1 MAKIRKSFEYILDE
15 GLTVEQA
22 KSAFE
27 IAKILVVN
35 ENHRNNL
42 TDMFNFAINN
52 DTSLFTVLLFEEGN
66 LENMAIEYLTK
77 WSNSYELGRTNLAIK
92 RPLKNYGEKDA
103 ALTKRIASNTEED
116 DETLNKYLLGHYL
129 YMSAENMNGAILE
142 EYLAEVLEPYGWI
155 WCAGSTFRA
164 IDFCYFGEK
173 NILLQVKNKYN
184 TENSSSSAIRNG
196 TEIKKWQR
204 LNRPRVATGLNNPI
218 PNWEALRV
226 LVQADENL
234 KLQLTE
240 EKYLEYIMENSTKEI
255 ETLN

>member
-1 MAKIRKSFEYILDE
+1 MAKIKKSFEYILE
-15 GLTVEQA
+15 KGLTIEQA

-27 IAKILVVN
+27 FAENLVVK

-42 TDMFNFAINN
+42 TDMFNFALNN
-52 DTSLFTVLLFEEGN
+52 DTSLFTVLSFEEGD
-66 LENMAIEYLTK
+66 LENMAREYLTK

-103 ALTKRIASNTEED
+103 ALTKRITSNTEED
-116 DETLNKYLLGHYL
+116 EETINKYLLGHYL
-129 YMSAENMNGAILE
+129 YMSAENMNGIILE
-142 EYLAEVLEPYGWI
+142 EYLAEVLEPHGWI

-164 IDFCYFGEK
+164 IDFCYLGEE

-226 LVQADENL
+226 LVQADEDL

-240 EKYLEYIMENSTKEI
+240 EKYLQYIIENSTKEI
-255 ETLN
+255 ETRN